1 MQKSRRKVAGRSSNE
16 VKSELV
22 IPSADDRFNSSNE
35 ILGKAYLFADCS
47 QAAGELILNGV
58 SDDDPA
64 VLGGVTE
71 GYVSRARD
79 VEVVTAGGEGPDSPL
94 NAAVKFNGD
103 PNGAGVLVL
112 TEVGA
117 VKRRNGDVIAVD
129 KRGPEVSVL
138 VALVYRRDNGV
149 IGDLL
154 VVVGGEGVEL
164 VVVDADAAVGVVGG
178 DGDLDGGGEDVGGG
192 DVEVVDVNQGA
203 LSSFGL
209 WYVRLCQLSGCCL
222 SRATQFPC
230 TPAPTSISCLP
241 VDSSRLPSSTAPVPS
256 SSSHRSPAPSLSMST
271 NPPLQQVVSS
281 TSFIEQYL
289 SIGYVIQGFFW
300 GVIFLK
306 TTASVTPTSLSVY
319 HGQHTPKRASCR
331 PLRHLLYTYLS
342 ELVALYIQT
351 IPGRIGG
358 LPRLPG
364 SRPFHISSWLT
375 GNSQGAL

>member
-1 MQKSRRKVAGRSSNE
+1 MKKDL
-16 VKSELV
+16 KHLV
-22 IPSADDRFNSSNE
+22 
-35 ILGKAYLFADCS
+35 
-47 QAAGELILNGV
+47 AAGELILNGV

-192 DVEVVDVNQGA
+192 DVEVVDGG
-203 LSSFGL
+203 F
-209 WYVRLCQLSGCCL
+209 SG
-222 SRATQFPC
+222 
-230 TPAPTSISCLP
+230 
-241 VDSSRLPSSTAPVPS
+241 
-256 SSSHRSPAPSLSMST
+256 
-271 NPPLQQVVSS
+271 
-281 TSFIEQYL
+281 
-289 SIGYVIQGFFW
+289 GFWF
-300 GVIFLK
+300 
-306 TTASVTPTSLSVY
+306 S
-319 HGQHTPKRASCR
+319 
-331 PLRHLLYTYLS
+331 
-342 ELVALYIQT
+342 
-351 IPGRIGG
+351 GG
-358 LPRLPG
+358 LGGIGMRENG
-364 SRPFHISSWLT
+364 KGYDMAW
-375 GNSQGAL
+375 G